1 MPDGPDQVPHWWCLD
16 ALFSL
21 HMETGAGRR
30 NLNVLIVGKDLDV
43 RPDADTVLYVNFAS
57 GTDITLVFPAQKEVK
72 PGVIRSAM

>member
-1 MPDGPDQVPHWWCLD
+1 
-16 ALFSL
+16 
-21 HMETGAGRR
+21 METGAGRR

-43 RPDADTVLYVNFAS
+43 RLDADTPYVNFAS